1 MTQFTS
7 KRSFHQRGLTL
18 AELSIALAL
27 IASLIIGGFYAIKRI
42 QTDKGLN
49 AMLADVPATM
59 NAAVAAYSTV
69 NTTAGANPQILS
81 AMKVWPS
88 ERMVGA
94 GTAGV
99 RINGH
104 FSGSREYIWTNPLA
118 IAGGGAGGILINQG
132 FTYHITGIPAEVCMP
147 LVRAVASNPNVVG
160 VWAGNRAAAEPIGN
174 NNGGGLV
181 NVKALATSALRMQAT
196 SVECAGSNLKSV
208 AIVFYRA

>member
-88 ERMVGA
+88 ERMRDA

-104 FSGSREYIWTNPLA
+104 FSGSREFMWSNPGP
-118 IAGGGAGGILINQG
+118 IAGAGGILANQG

-160 VWAGNRAAAEPIGN
+160 VWVGNRGADPIGN
-174 NNGGGLV
+174 NNGGGLT

-208 AIVFYRA
+208 AILFYRA